1 MAYTN
6 RKNNVF
12 ECGGQRFALECGE
25 RHLTFR
31 YGEPYFVLECGG
43 QRFALEFGEQHLTFR
58 YGEPHFSFKRSGQ
71 RVVPTSAWRIFG
83 KAGR

>member
-25 RHLTFR
+25 PHLTFK
-31 YGEPYFVLECGG
+31 CGG
-43 QRFALEFGEQHLTFR
+43 QRFAFKC
-58 YGEPHFSFKRSGQ
+58 GEPHFASKCGGQ
-71 RVVPTSAWRIFG
+71 RAVPTSVWRIFG
-83 KAGR
+83 KAGQ

>member
-25 RHLTFR
+25 RHLTFKCGEQHFASR
-31 YGEPYFVLECGG
+31 CGEPHFAFECGG
-43 QRFALEFGEQHLTFR
+43 QRA
-58 YGEPHFSFKRSGQ
+58 
-71 RVVPTSAWRIFG
+71 VPISAWRIFG
-83 KAGR
+83 KAGQ

>member
-25 RHLTFR
+25 RHLTFKR
-31 YGEPYFVLECGG
+31 GG
-43 QRFALEFGEQHLTFR
+43 QRA
-58 YGEPHFSFKRSGQ
+58 
-71 RVVPTSAWRIFG
+71 VPTSAWRIFG
-83 KAGR
+83 KAGQ

>member
-25 RHLTFR
+25 RHLTFK
-31 YGEPYFVLECGG
+31 CGG
-43 QRFALEFGEQHLTFR
+43 QRFTFEC
-58 YGEPHFSFKRSGQ
+58 GEPHFASNCGGQ
-71 RVVPTSAWRIFG
+71 RAVPTSVWRIFG
-83 KAGR
+83 KAGQ

>member
-25 RHLTFR
+25 RHLTFKCSGPHFAFEC
-31 YGEPYFVLECGG
+31 GEPHFASKCGG
-43 QRFALEFGEQHLTFR
+43 QRA
-58 YGEPHFSFKRSGQ
+58 
-71 RVVPTSAWRIFG
+71 VPTSVWRIFG
-83 KAGR
+83 KAGQ

>member
-25 RHLTFR
+25 RHLTFK
-31 YGEPYFVLECGG
+31 CGG
-43 QRFALEFGEQHLTFR
+43 QRFTFEC
-58 YGEPHFSFKRSGQ
+58 GEPHFASKCGGQ
-71 RVVPTSAWRIFG
+71 RAVPTSVWRIFG
-83 KAGR
+83 KAGQ

>member
-25 RHLTFR
+25 RYLTFKCGGR
-31 YGEPYFVLECGG
+31 HFAFECSGQRFTFECGEPHFASKCGG
-43 QRFALEFGEQHLTFR
+43 QRA
-58 YGEPHFSFKRSGQ
+58 
-71 RVVPTSAWRIFG
+71 VPISAWRIFG
-83 KAGR
+83 KAGQ